1 VCAAFG
7 KSVRADP
14 GVLAENGAREAR
26 VTSSIGRGGIADDE
40 GFLPSDHLGVAVEL
54 EL

>member
-1 VCAAFG
+1 VPLSGRAF
-7 KSVRADP
+7 VPNP

-40 GFLPSDHLGVAVEL
+40 GFLPSDQLGVAVEL